1 MTEWLS
7 GSSSIMFSMVSHQ
20 LASSPVVTEVLF
32 PPHPHQLLLSRLFD
46 AVILIGVRWYLIVVL
61 IFIFLMISH
70 VERFLMCLLAICI
83 ASLEKYLFGSSV
95 HFKSDC
101 LNFVIE
107 LYECIFCIYLNNN
120 PFSMIKKMTLY
131 VNSVAAY
138 IWIIFWF
145 LLKSLPYT

>member
-1 MTEWLS
+1 MTKQQQQHNVFHGVSPTYILTSSHRGSLS
-7 GSSSIMFSMVSHQ
+7 STSSRTLVVSC
-20 LASSPVVTEVLF
+20 
-32 PPHPHQLLLSRLFD
+32 LFD
-46 AVILIGVRWYLIVVL
+46 AVILTGVRCYLIMVL

-70 VERFLMCLLAICI
+70 VEHLLICLLAICI

-95 HFKSDC
+95 YFKSYC

-107 LYECIFCIYLNNN
+107 LYECIFCIYLNIN

-138 IWIIFWF
+138 IWIIF
-145 LLKSLPYT
+145 